1 MAVVATGR
9 IRHDERVPDAPR
21 GRIPK
26 DATQRERMARRL
38 RTKPGRADYARR
50 KSIVDQV
57 FEQMKTRK
65 HARHL
70 RLRGVAGA
78 KGEWTLH
85 ATCHN
90 LRKLANTAKT
100 APLPG
105 TRPSARVPWRHG
117 SGGSTRIDKSPAMIL
132 AQIRPNLDQQQK
144 SRQTTQVPTHAT
156 RAGVRG
162 PRRGS
167 RLPALPKGPHA
178 PESMVHVERM
188 VPGSG
193 A

>member
-132 AQIRPNLDQQQK
+132 AQIRPNLDQQQNPDRRHK
-144 SRQTTQVPTHAT
+144 FRPTPLGLESEDLGEVRACQLFQKGLT
-156 RAGVRG
+156 R
-162 PRRGS
+162 PS
-167 RLPALPKGPHA
+167 PWF
-178 PESMVHVERM
+178 M
-188 VPGSG
+188 
-193 A
+193 